1 MDCIV
6 AAIGTLRM
14 LNVHVCTWPNVIE
27 LLFSQYTMYFLSQQ
41 ERVICLLVSGS
52 VLTVLPL
59 ISNLLKGSEVFMG
72 KSQSV
77 ASYCGNAYTCQVI
90 VSFETA
96 LLHSLFKEYI
106 YFS

>member
-6 AAIGTLRM
+6 AARGTLRM
-14 LNVHVCTWPNVIE
+14 LHVCTWPNIIE
-27 LLFSQYTMYFLSQQ
+27 LLFSQYTSLSQQ
-41 ERVICLLVSGS
+41 ERVICFLVSGS